1 MDLLEEGIIIPK
13 GYRFISK
20 FRYPQNFLYTIAFLT
35 PLPAAALYL
44 LAVFGVFLPLQ
55 GGQLTFVIILTIF
68 SPYMVR
74 EVIQRGIGRLLG
86 YSISLSALLTFR
98 YAADFPIK
106 TGGFRSYRDVLF
118 VAIAPL
124 SLYAVLLT
132 TLLLGQRGTIGNMLI
147 FILLMGLLP
156 TASDVYFV
164 CWLLTKSR
172 KSLLYMQRRTALL
185 FEPLPSDHATTL
197 GTEIRTR
204 KQSKK
209 RKLRED
215 ASY

>member
-1 MDLLEEGIIIPK
+1 MTLEEKMITPE
-13 GYRFISK
+13 GYRFTST
-20 FRYPQNFLYTIAFLT
+20 FRYPQNFLYIIAFLT

-68 SPYMVR
+68 SPYMIR

-86 YSISLSALLTFR
+86 YPISLSSLLTFR
-98 YAADFPIK
+98 YAADFPVK

-118 VAIAPL
+118 IAIAPL
-124 SLYAVLLT
+124 SLYTVLLT
-132 TLLLGQRGTIGNMLI
+132 PLLLGQRGTIGNMLT
-147 FILLMGLLP
+147 FIILMSLLP

-185 FEPLPSDHATTL
+185 FEPLQSDHVTTS
-197 GTEIRTR
+197 GTDSRTR

-209 RKLRED
+209 PKHRED
-215 ASY
+215 ASC